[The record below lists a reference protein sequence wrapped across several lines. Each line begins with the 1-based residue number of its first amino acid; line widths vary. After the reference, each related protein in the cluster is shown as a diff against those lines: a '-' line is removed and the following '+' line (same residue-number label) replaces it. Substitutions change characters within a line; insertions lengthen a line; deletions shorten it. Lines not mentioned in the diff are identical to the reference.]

1 MVLTGTV
8 IIGQVISA
16 GGMARLLKFT
26 WIESLTVGVGMC
38 GRAGMAFILA
48 AIGLSMGVIDNTI
61 FTVLIATTF
70 LLNLLTSGGLKA
82 CSVTLEKNKR
92 ETSSTTVNGSG

>member
-1 MVLTGTV
+1 
-8 IIGQVISA
+8 
-16 GGMARLLKFT
+16 
-26 WIESLTVGVGMC
+26 
-38 GRAGMAFILA
+38 
-48 AIGLSMGVIDNTI
+48 MGVIDNTI

-82 CSVTLEKNKR
+82 CSVILEKNKS